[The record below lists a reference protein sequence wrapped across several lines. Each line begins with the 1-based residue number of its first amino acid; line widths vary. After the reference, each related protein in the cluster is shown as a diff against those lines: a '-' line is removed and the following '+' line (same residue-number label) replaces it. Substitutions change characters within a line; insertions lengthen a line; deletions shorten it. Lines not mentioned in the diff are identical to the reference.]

1 MNPSDAFSVKGVIE
15 MTIGENLMSLRN
27 EANLS
32 RADLALKLGVEE
44 KVITEWEEN
53 ISTPDAKG
61 LIALSAYY
69 KLPIDTIVYGNQDAP
84 EYDESK
90 AVFAKPKFKNDKDTG
105 LTAEQKQRLNS
116 NAVGKVQRNNKMST
130 SEKFTMM
137 VFPIFCVI
145 VFVLIG
151 LCLKVWHPTW
161 LILSLIPVYFGLF
174 FMLRYIGNKV
184 DSAVE
189 EYVNEEE

>member
-116 NAVGKVQRNNKMST
+116 NVAGKVQRNNKMST

>member
-1 MNPSDAFSVKGVIE
+1 MNPSDAFSVKGVTE
-15 MTIGENLMSLRN
+15 MTIGDNLTSLRN

-32 RADLALKLGVEE
+32 RAELALKLGVEE
-44 KVITEWEEN
+44 KVITEWEDN

-69 KLPIDTIVYGNQDAP
+69 KLPIDTIVYGNQEAP

-90 AVFAKPKFKNDKDTG
+90 AVFAKPNLENDGDT
-105 LTAEQKQRLNS
+105 LLSKEQKRRLNS
-116 NAVGKVQRNNKMST
+116 SATVKSKRNNKMST

-161 LILSLIPVYFGLF
+161 LILSLIPVYFALF

>member
-116 NAVGKVQRNNKMST
+116 NAAGKVQRNNKMST